1 MTRKEL
7 TKQTMD
13 LIKEVAMLDRCY
25 QNWDNTN
32 YASIPFCCYG
42 DYDSSCGVER
52 ANVQEFMKMF
62 RNIKGV
68 KRFFSDYG
76 SVSVVVD
83 FDKVSLNTMQ
93 RIYDI
98 VANLAVYPAINDE
111 AVSAYEYKAILNAW
125 YDYKNEIPYGLKQK
139 AYKEL
144 KNNYSQ
150 YACIEMG
157 GNVYIDTELL
167 VKYL

>member
-7 TKQTMD
+7 TKQTME
-13 LIKEVAMLDRCY
+13 LIKDVALLDQCY
-25 QNWDNTN
+25 QDWDNTN

-42 DYDSSCGVER
+42 DYDASCGVER
-52 ANVQEFMKMF
+52 ANVQEFMRMF
-62 RNIKGV
+62 RNVKGV

-76 SVSVVVD
+76 SVAVVVD

-93 RIYDI
+93 RIYDV
-98 VANLAVYPAINDE
+98 VANLAVYPAIDDE
-111 AVSAYEYKAILNAW
+111 AVSAYEYKAVLKAW
-125 YDYKNEIPYGLKQK
+125 DDYKDDIPYGLKQR

-144 KNNYSQ
+144 KNNYIQ
-150 YACIEMG
+150 YAYIEMG